1 MKAMRPK
8 DALMDGAD
16 EGRRIP
22 AAFVS
27 EPRRRRRHLAAG
39 YETVTRA
46 AGDSEVEM

>member
-8 DALMDGAD
+8 DALKDGVD

-27 EPRRRRRHLAAG
+27 EPRRRRHLASG
-39 YETVTRA
+39 YETVTLTV
-46 AGDSEVEM
+46 GDSEAEM

>member
-27 EPRRRRRHLAAG
+27 ELRRRRHLAAG